1 MSMKYSIELLNAS
14 LLNNLG
20 ALKKISYWLRVMN
33 RPNGWH
39 YDLDKVWIINELE
52 KKGLHKGSTL
62 LDAGSGQSEMP
73 YLLASM
79 GYNIVSLDF
88 SERVVPERSK
98 GIFQVE
104 GDGMASIEYE
114 HPYMGIINYGNNPLI
129 ARINLSNAFKIPS
142 ILITSVM
149 SKLVHLWERYIKKHD
164 AYGFIKLLRA
174 SFHDIPI
181 QSQSIDAIF
190 SISAIE
196 HAEINHFD
204 KNIKEFERIVKPGG
218 IILIT
223 TSANNLE
230 DSTYDDET
238 SGMCFS
244 QNDLNKHFPN
254 ATIEFNYEADERSI
268 LDSKLFTSR
277 IDSYY
282 WRNKKS
288 FFYNKNFSKLP
299 YMPVGIKIIK

>member
-1 MSMKYSIELLNAS
+1 MTSIDY
-14 LLNNLG
+14 
-20 ALKKISYWLRVMN
+20 K
-33 RPNGWH
+33 
-39 YDLDKVWIINELE
+39 
-52 KKGLHKGSTL
+52 
-62 LDAGSGQSEMP
+62 
-73 YLLASM
+73 
-79 GYNIVSLDF
+79 
-88 SERVVPERSK
+88 
-98 GIFQVE
+98 
-104 GDGMASIEYE
+104 

-142 ILITSVM
+142 ILISSVK
-149 SKLVHLWERYIKKHD
+149 SKLVHLWERYIQKHD
-164 AYGFIKLLRA
+164 AYGSIKLLRA

-196 HAEINHFD
+196 HAEIKLFD

-223 TSANNLE
+223 TSANNKE

-238 SGMCFS
+238 SGICFS
-244 QNDLNKHFPN
+244 KNDLNKHFPD
-254 ATIEFNYEADERSI
+254 ALVKFNYEADERSI
-268 LDSKLFTSR
+268 IESKIFYSR

-288 FFYNKNFSKLP
+288 FFYKKRISKLP